1 MCADFKVSGKHPFWK
16 DRFTILV
23 MTGTSS
29 STHFLSS
36 QMGIGSR
43 SHDVDGDFMIIS
55 LTASSD
61 IVDKSENVAH
71 KTTMKFEDIAG
82 RFFLFKCYRSL

>member
-1 MCADFKVSGKHPFWK
+1 MGWLFVSNVMCADSGKQSSVWKTPGKHPFWK

-36 QMGIGSR
+36 QVGIGSR
-43 SHDVDGDFMIIS
+43 SHDVDGDFMMIS

-61 IVDKSENVAH
+61 TVDKSENVAH
-71 KTTMKFEDIAG
+71 KL
-82 RFFLFKCYRSL
+82 R

>member
-16 DRFTILV
+16 DGFTIVV

-36 QMGIGSR
+36 QVGIGSR
-43 SHDVDGDFMIIS
+43 SHDVDGDFMMIS

-61 IVDKSENVAH
+61 TVDKSENVE
-71 KTTMKFEDIAG
+71 TQGDVIP
-82 RFFLFKCYRSL
+82 RDDWVYISVD